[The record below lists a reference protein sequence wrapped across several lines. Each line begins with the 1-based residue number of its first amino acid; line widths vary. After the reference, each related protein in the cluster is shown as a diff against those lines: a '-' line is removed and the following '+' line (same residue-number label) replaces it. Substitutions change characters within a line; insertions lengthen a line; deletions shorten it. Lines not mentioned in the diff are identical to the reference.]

1 MPDELVTPQRRSTDD
16 GDGMT
21 GGGTTPRPDPTIL
34 TDRAIVKA
42 IEAERDYV
50 DGQMAIRDERLN
62 GIDDATRLRL
72 TGIDQIPVQINQAVR
87 HDRELSETQLAADRR
102 FSAAEVAHLR
112 EVDDIRFQAAER
124 LAARE
129 SELNALALAAA
140 FAAQKEASAKE
151 AEYTRIASIKSE
163 SATAQAIDKL
173 GELFATQ
180 TRGLAEKFDDLR
192 DRVGRIESTKVG
204 ATENRTST
212 YATIAVMASIAIALV
227 AVIGFLLTKLP

>member
-1 MPDELVTPQRRSTDD
+1 MARAKQAPILD
-16 GDGMT
+16 GNGQPYLT
-21 GGGTTPRPDPTIL
+21 DPTFL
-34 TDRAIVKA
+34 TDKAIVKA
-42 IEAERDYV
+42 IAAERGYL
-50 DGQMAIRDERLN
+50 DGQLATRDERLN
-62 GIDDATRLRL
+62 GIDAATKLRL
-72 TGIDQIPVQINQAVR
+72 VGIDHIPGQIDVAVGHAKELLGVQVV
-87 HDRELSETQLAADRR
+87 ADRR
-102 FSAAEVAHLR
+102 FEGAAIAHLR

-227 AVIGFLLTKLP
+227 TVIGFLLTKLP